1 VRDSFCKTGDRKA
14 GMADSGAEWG
24 RKVVLAWTSWEPG
37 LDTGSAGETWGP
49 GNWIV
54 PRTSAEPGLDT
65 GSAGETWGAWKL
77 DRTADIRGT
86 GTWCSSAA
94 ETWMDIV
101 LFDLPKP
108 GITL

>member
-1 VRDSFCKTGDRKA
+1 MDDP
-14 GMADSGAEWG
+14 E
-24 RKVVLAWTSWEPG
+24 
-37 LDTGSAGETWGP
+37 
-49 GNWIV
+49 NWIA

-77 DRTADIRGT
+77 DRTADIHGT

-101 LFDLPKP
+101 LFDLPKL
-108 GITL
+108 GITMVGRSAQCQLKTVRTGAADRGRASHSRWTGTGGYW